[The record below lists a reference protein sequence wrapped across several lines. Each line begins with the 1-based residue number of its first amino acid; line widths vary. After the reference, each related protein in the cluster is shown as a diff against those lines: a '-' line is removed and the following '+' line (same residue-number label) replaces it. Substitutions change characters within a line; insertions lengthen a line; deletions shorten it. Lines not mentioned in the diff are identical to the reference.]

1 MRQWQVQ
8 EAKQRFSE
16 LLRKAHEEGPQAVT
30 RHGEEVAFVIDVAYY
45 RELTGPVV
53 SWSDH
58 LLHGPVVEDLDEEL
72 ARGRAEL
79 HLSPDPLGGSEESIG
94 SGDATR

>member
-16 LLRKAHEEGPQAVT
+16 LLRKAREEGPQAVT

-45 RELTGPVV
+45 RELTVGVPSWREHLVNGPVV
-53 SWSDH
+53 D
-58 LLHGPVVEDLDEEL
+58 GLDEEI
-72 ARGRAEL
+72 ARGREQM
-79 HLSPDPLGGSEESIG
+79 HLSPDPLGDFEESLEAE
-94 SGDATR
+94 DAAR